1 MHGRVPLKSTE
12 MNVLRDLE
20 LRKQFRIF
28 VSEIIKTQTAMKN
41 ILSRGKNRVTRLT
54 AEQRKE
60 ICARITSLYRAL
72 PDRSTIS
79 LVMEDGRVLTRMV
92 KTGDGDALVNWN
104 SSVLN
109 LTEKLMNS
117 ETPRSFAIKG
127 AIGNAAEAYGSEFK
141 KAMDDC
147 FGTLRSLNIKAD
159 AYMKSLIDVYTSS
172 TGTKYLPVSV
182 DVEGWGVKGVR
193 IMKGGKSK
201 GKVMCSTL
209 VRDGRC
215 SLSPAENFL
224 ADTLATE
231 SKIRLCRAMEKSVKE
246 KFGKDG
252 NNSYLCTRKH

>member
-1 MHGRVPLKSTE
+1 
-12 MNVLRDLE
+12 
-20 LRKQFRIF
+20 
-28 VSEIIKTQTAMKN
+28 MKN
-41 ILSRGKNRVTRLT
+41 IFSRGKNRVTPLT

-60 ICARITSLYRAL
+60 ICARITSLYRAM

-117 ETPRSFAIKG
+117 ETPRGFAIKG
-127 AIGNAAEAYGSEFK
+127 TIGNAAEAYDSEFR
-141 KAMDDC
+141 KAWEDC
-147 FGTLRSLNIKAD
+147 IGVIRDVNIKTG
-159 AYMKSLIDVYTSS
+159 AYMKSLVDVYTSA
-172 TGTKYLPVSV
+172 TGAKYLPVSV
-182 DVEGWGVKGVR
+182 NVEGWGVRGVR

-201 GKVMCSTL
+201 GKVMCSTS

-246 KFGKDG
+246 NFGKDE
-252 NNSYLCTRKH
+252 NVSYLCIRKH